1 MHNFLNFLKNQKK
14 MDGYLVVVHKI
25 KQILI
30 SDFANPAVAVSAETA
45 ILKVD
50 YSVSLYPEGESPVRF

>member
-1 MHNFLNFLKNQKK
+1 
-14 MDGYLVVVHKI
+14 MDDCLVVVHKI

-30 SDFANPAVAVSAETA
+30 NDFANSAVAHLCETA

-50 YSVSLYPEGESPVRF
+50 YSVSLYSDGESPVRF